1 MRITN
6 IAALSAY
13 TSVKSNSSALSA
25 SLQRLSSGLR
35 INSAKD
41 DASSS
46 AISSQLLS
54 SSHTLNQANNNAND
68 AKAMFQIADKA
79 MDEQI
84 KIVEMIK
91 VKATQAAQD
100 GQSAKTR
107 RMIQADINRLLEAYD
122 NIANT
127 TSYNGIQLLSGGFI
141 NKKFQIGAQ
150 ANQVVGASIGSTLSS
165 KVGNTRFETGAN
177 IVAGNY
183 GSIDVKINSTINNKT
198 FTFSGVEIGTKLNY
212 GLGDLVERINNVST
226 QTGIKASYDVR
237 TVGTDNITA
246 GKTGADFS
254 INGTLIGSISVQD
267 NDKNGALVQAINA
280 VKTTTGVEASIN
292 AAGNLELNSLD
303 GRGIVLKDSSNG
315 FFGLAHLRNGQS
327 VQAKLEDFKPIT
339 TADGVKINDI
349 NVGPAA
355 TPEALVSNVNALT
368 PQTGVSAKI
377 QDGVILFM
385 ALDPTKRL
393 NMSGN
398 QVTPNLGVPL
408 TTVRGDW
415 VTKDKFITRMPNPT
429 HPEYNGIAIQVIK
442 KGSAQ
447 KVYTERTI
455 LEGKADG
462 KYYLQDL
469 VDCFNKDSHKTGIT
483 AFIEEN
489 PNDPNQQRI
498 CFTMPDDVEAITG
511 ISTHNYPNTQ
521 NPPQQNTGGAQEFG
535 FGGSKQ
541 RNADGAKLTS
551 FNENFGRL
559 KLVSSGPKDI
569 QMQVKLNNV
578 EINSLLGFDASMTG
592 FAEENVSLRD
602 MKGLMSSAQ
611 ENALGFFHS
620 IFDTYIDGREGLH
633 LKKAMALMDVADT
646 ALENLDSIRSDL
658 GSVQQQLDATI
669 NNISIT
675 EISLSA
681 AASQLKDVDFA
692 AESANFS
699 KSQLLTEFSSA
710 MLYNAMKVKEE
721 NILSLLV

>member
-237 TVGTDNITA
+237 TVGTANITA
-246 GKTGADFS
+246 GKTGDDFS

-339 TADGVKINDI
+339 AADGVKINDI

-415 VTKDKFITRMPNPT
+415 VTKDKFITRPPNAA

-462 KYYLQDL
+462 RYYLKDI
-469 VDCFNKDSHKTGIT
+469 VDCFNKDSYRTGIT

-498 CFTMPDDVEAITG
+498 CFTMPDDVESITG
-511 ISTHNYPNTQ
+511 MSTHAYPAGT
-521 NPPQQNTGGAQEFG
+521 PPGFSGDANSFG